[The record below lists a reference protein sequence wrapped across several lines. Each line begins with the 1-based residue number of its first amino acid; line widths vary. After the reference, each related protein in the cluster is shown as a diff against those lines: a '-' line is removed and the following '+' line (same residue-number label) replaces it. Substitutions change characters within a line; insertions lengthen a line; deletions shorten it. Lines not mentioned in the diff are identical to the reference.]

1 MLNFKASTASQSIT
15 AATTAYSTGY
25 LGYAAESAINQTPFD
40 NRIAHMNGAISC
52 LNGTFNFI
60 SGGFAGSFGTIG
72 TKGKFLVS
80 GEWWYKTIVYIG
92 CNFLVK
98 KLFNSQKNSLEA
110 AYA

>member
-1 MLNFKASTASQSIT
+1 MLTFKASTASQSIT

-60 SGGFAGSFGTIG
+60 SGGFAGSFGTIWNNRN
-72 TKGKFLVS
+72 KGQIFSVRRMVVQNKRV
-80 GEWWYKTIVYIG
+80 
-92 CNFLVK
+92 
-98 KLFNSQKNSLEA
+98 
-110 AYA
+110 